1 MRIFCSAVRGKIA
14 VLNVLFSAL
23 LRSDARN
30 VETSLSDAEGRV
42 RGGLAGRGRSVRYYG
57 GENSSL
63 RSRLFCD
70 FNRIKVCV
78 CFASGSQSEDLLWN
92 DYEEKLSD
100 QVVRT
105 MENYTSQF
113 PEVKVRI
120 SLQH

>member
-1 MRIFCSAVRGKIA
+1 MHETSKRLSQTLKDVYESDWQGVEDLSVITEVRTRHCA
-14 VLNVLFSAL
+14 HDFSAIL
-23 LRSDARN
+23 TVL
-30 VETSLSDAEGRV
+30 
-42 RGGLAGRGRSVRYYG
+42 
-57 GENSSL
+57 
-63 RSRLFCD
+63 
-70 FNRIKVCV
+70 KCV